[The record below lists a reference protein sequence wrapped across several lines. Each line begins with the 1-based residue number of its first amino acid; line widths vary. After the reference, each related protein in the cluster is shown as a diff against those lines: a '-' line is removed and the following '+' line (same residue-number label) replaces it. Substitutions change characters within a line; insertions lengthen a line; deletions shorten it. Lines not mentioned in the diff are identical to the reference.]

1 MNEITKKKFE
11 RPESSRDAE
20 RRKIGTVVHDDRG
33 NASVNWRDA
42 PADYHRPVLEVLGEP
57 GLSIKSEETYDP
69 YAHRAADTSGGSA
82 SRTSGGSASRTSG
95 GNRSVSTSRTN
106 LRKLS
111 EWIKMMR
118 EREQQKGG
126 DEGESES

>member
-42 PADYHRPVLEVLGEP
+42 PVDYHRPVLEVLGEP

-82 SRTSGGSASRTSG
+82 GRTSG
-95 GNRSVSTSRTN
+95 GNRSASSSRTD

-118 EREQQKGG
+118 ELEERKRAGG
-126 DEGESES
+126 VGEEESAEESED

>member
-1 MNEITKKKFE
+1 VNEITKKKFE
-11 RPESSRDAE
+11 HPEPGPDAE

-33 NASVNWRDA
+33 NASVSWRDA
-42 PADYHRPVLEVLGEP
+42 PTDYHRPVLEILGEP
-57 GLSIKSEETYDP
+57 GLSIKSEETFDP
-69 YAHRAADTSGGSA
+69 YAHRAA
-82 SRTSGGSASRTSG
+82 RTSGGSASGATGGSRSG
-95 GNRSVSTSRTN
+95 STSRTD

-118 EREQQKGG
+118 ELEQRKRGG